1 MGSQRLVGRQ
11 TEHILYVYSKI
22 YVWCINGIYV
32 YVPEYG
38 GGHGDSSGRPIFLHG
53 SLGAVQVQL
62 VALEEGVLG
71 LTAAVGGWMRT

>member
-1 MGSQRLVGRQ
+1 M
-11 TEHILYVYSKI
+11 
-22 YVWCINGIYV
+22 

-38 GGHGDSSGRPIFLHG
+38 GGHGDSSRGSVLLDG